1 MAQER
6 MMMALLGA
14 FAGLALILSGLGIYS
29 VLSYSVSQRTRE
41 IGVRVALGAE
51 PRDVLG
57 LVARQGFRLTL
68 AGVVIGLLG
77 AFGLTRFL
85 SSLLYGVK
93 PNDSLT
99 FIVVSIILTGMA
111 LLACYIPARRATK
124 VDPMVALRH
133 E

>member
-1 MAQER
+1 ML
-6 MMMALLGA
+6 ALLGA

-51 PRDVLG
+51 RRDVLR
-57 LVARQGFRLTL
+57 LVLRQGFRLTL
-68 AGVVIGLLG
+68 GGVVIGLLG

-85 SSLLYGVK
+85 SSLLYDVK

-99 FIVVSIILTGMA
+99 LIVVSIILTGVA